1 MDRVHHRGRIFTFLE
16 VFLLVF
22 LRLVL
27 LSLFWLSSFTSP
39 TATANVLTSLC
50 SSSSVCLFVF
60 FTSTS
65 RGWNRQ
71 DICFLVC
78 NRWPFSQNS
87 PLLIL
92 TQIDKNIFPSSCQP
106 SSSCPGYRQHSSTPS
121 RLPTFPTENII
132 LEWSGLSYSL
142 HYALHK
148 LLSSLVLQG
157 FAHFAGLIQI

>member
-1 MDRVHHRGRIFTFLE
+1 M
-16 VFLLVF
+16 
-22 LRLVL
+22 L

-39 TATANVLTSLC
+39 TATANALMSLC

-60 FTSTS
+60 VTSTS
-65 RGWNRQ
+65 RGSNHQ

-78 NRWPFSQNS
+78 NRWPFFQWQFSQNS